1 MKAKQIISLIR
12 FSTTAF
18 LLASLLMLTSGE
30 TVAADKDTKKPF
42 NEAAQEFITKI
53 RGMITKDRG
62 AAIVEYAKGARHLAK
77 IYPEEVG
84 PRAMLLEA
92 ANMIADPKEQ
102 KTILTELSS
111 LKNEKFAQIAG
122 RAKGQLKKL
131 EALGKPLNIKFTAID
146 GREVDLSKM
155 KGKVVLID
163 FWATWCGPCV
173 REIPNMIKAYEKLSK
188 KGFEIVGISFEN
200 DKDPKKLLAYVK
212 DKKMDW
218 PQYHDGLHWSNKLAK
233 EYGISSIPA
242 MWLVDKK
249 GDLVD
254 MNARSGL
261 EEKVEKLLGE

>member
-1 MKAKQIISLIR
+1 MKAKQILSIIR
-12 FSTTAF
+12 LSVAALVIAA
-18 LLASLLMLTSGE
+18 LLNPAE
-30 TVAADKDTKKPF
+30 AVAADKDTKKPF

-53 RGMITKDRG
+53 KGMINKDRG
-62 AAIVEYAKGARHLAK
+62 AAITEYAKGARQLAK

-84 PRAMLLEA
+84 PRAMMLEA
-92 ANMIADPKEQ
+92 ANMIVDPKKQ
-102 KTILTELSS
+102 KAILAELSS
-111 LKNEKFAQIAG
+111 LKNEKFTQIAG

-131 EALGKPLNIKFTAID
+131 EALGKPLSIKFTAID

-173 REIPNMIKAYEKLSK
+173 REIPNVIKAYEKLNK
-188 KGFEIVGISFEN
+188 KGFEIIGISLEN

-212 DKKMDW
+212 DKKMNW
-218 PQYHDGLHWSNKLAK
+218 PQYHDGLYWKNKLAK

-249 GDLVD
+249 GNLVD

-261 EEKVEKLLGE
+261 DDKIEKLLSE